1 MRPCP
6 PPAGL
11 PRARTDC
18 PRSRESFPTSRNAPV
33 QGNGT
38 GARRRRW
45 RTGRTET
52 PAGPRAC
59 RRAVRTGRRASPVA
73 GWAGRLEAAS
83 PTTHLRRPKA
93 RHGDVTA
100 WAADVDGDPGIGR
113 PAMTLILDPAAIA
126 AAPFTTGCPLQIGPE
141 GAARLIRL
149 GTRDRPEAVVAVL
162 RLDSLQAADFGTA
175 SVQHGRA
182 AAAFAERG
190 EVSSPSSPSSGPRK
204 SAIPPLHRVRQPP
217 SRSLIRAVFPLAMRP
232 AGAPRPEADE
242 GRGRASDITGCQ
254 PAKRRAV
261 PAEPSPASPAARD
274 GDRYSEAASVG
285 APAGRD
291 GRSSDVARAPKI
303 MPWHGTHVRLAWND
317 SKNT

>member
-6 PPAGL
+6 PRG
-11 PRARTDC
+11 
-18 PRSRESFPTSRNAPV
+18 SRERGRIVRGLGRVFRHLGNAAV

-73 GWAGRLEAAS
+73 GWAGRLEVVS

-93 RHGDVTA
+93 RHGDATA
-100 WAADVDGDPGIGR
+100 RAADVDGDRGTGR

-149 GTRDRPEAVVAVL
+149 GTRDGPEAVVAVL
-162 RLDSLQAADFGTA
+162 RLDSLQAADFRTAWPGRSRICRARRGT
-175 SVQHGRA
+175 
-182 AAAFAERG
+182 
-190 EVSSPSSPSSGPRK
+190 SPSSPSSGRRK
-204 SAIPPLHRVRQPP
+204 SAIPPVHRVRQPP

-232 AGAPRPEADE
+232 AGAPRARRPMKGAGGHRISPDANRRNDMRCRPSRRRR
-242 GRGRASDITGCQ
+242 RGQPVRATGT
-254 PAKRRAV
+254 ARRHRSARRPVVTVV
-261 PAEPSPASPAARD
+261 PWTSRGPRRSCRGMARMC
-274 GDRYSEAASVG
+274 G
-285 APAGRD
+285 
-291 GRSSDVARAPKI
+291 
-303 MPWHGTHVRLAWND
+303 
-317 SKNT
+317 